1 MRCMR
6 RMLPMSK
13 HVLCLGNKNAALRKA
28 LKAVSVNTNSD
39 CFLIIA
45 VTNKY
50 GVGFVIS
57 ETSPSIYVAENF
69 GTAKYPAVTITEKLV
84 TLPRGLLRKLQNAV
98 RKNLSAYVLQLERY
112 KDKTSPLVLQN
123 IQMFLETI

>member
-1 MRCMR
+1 
-6 RMLPMSK
+6 MSK
-13 HVLCLGNKNAALRKA
+13 HVLCLGNKSPALRTA
-28 LKAVSVNTNSD
+28 LKSVALKSEGD

-45 VTNKY
+45 LTAKY
-50 GVGFVIS
+50 AIGFVIS
-57 ETSPSIYVAENF
+57 DTNPSIYVAENF

-84 TLPRGLLRKLQNAV
+84 TLPKGLLRKLQGMV
-98 RKNLSAYVLQLERY
+98 RKNLSAYVFQLEKY